1 MKYFLALVF
10 CIFTQIVNAQTNS
23 NKTLVI
29 DYQLI
34 KSSIIQSELALKGNV
49 NNEKISIKL
58 LIPTGEEQ
66 VFEIEETSNFAP
78 ELATKYPEIQTFM
91 GVCTDDKMISVR
103 FDISPLGYSATYINQ
118 GRITIIEPKDLS
130 KNLYAVVP
138 YDEVQNGWECGNA
151 TLKSPQK
158 QTTKSGF
165 LSNVINNGTFLKT
178 LRIAI
183 ATTAEFTINNGGV
196 SNALARI
203 NSLLSIV
210 NAVYIPDLAIK
221 FELIANNTSLIFTDI
236 VNDPFP
242 TPSANYSAN
251 DSQNAFNGFHNS
263 NLLTYSSYDIAHTLH
278 ANTSSTG
285 SISSGGV
292 AYIGVVCSN
301 FSKALGWTQYT
312 ANNTNTSINSVTGGI
327 LTHEL
332 GHQMGANHNFNGQ
345 GNNCTSQLG
354 NQFEPGSGSTIMAYL
369 GLCGSQNLTGNKDNF
384 FHIATMES
392 ILYEL
397 SFTPTCGT
405 NTPLTNALPVVNA
418 GADYTVPSN
427 TPFVLKGTAT
437 DANND
442 PLSYT
447 WEQKDEGVYDDAGA
461 LGQTNGI
468 GGYPAVR
475 SKKAPLFRTKQSTTT
490 ATRSFPAETFVL
502 NNANNPNDNEGED
515 LSIANRIMT
524 FSLTARDYKTGGGGT
539 VSDEILVT
547 VDSLKGPFLVTSP
560 NTAVSWGSGSSQTIT
575 WLVNNTNIL
584 SPNIDILI
592 AVNGSNANPTFTT
605 LVSNTPNDGS
615 QNIIIPSTL
624 TSQGRIKIVSRN
636 SSTAEFYDISNTN
649 FSIVTACP
657 TSNVVFSSNKTGV
670 WSDLT
675 VWNCGSIATNRL
687 PNITDTVK
695 INTGHIVTLDV
706 NASVK
711 ILNLIGRLNVNAGR
725 VLSY

>member
-1 MKYFLALVF
+1 MKYFLLFF
-10 CIFTQIVNAQTNS
+10 CCLFSKIIVAQS
-23 NKTLVI
+23 NINNTLTI
-29 DYQLI
+29 DYQSI
-34 KSSIIQSELALKGNV
+34 KSNIASLKLATKGNII
-49 NNEKISIKL
+49 NEKFIIKL
-58 LIPTGEEQ
+58 LIPSGEERT
-66 VFEIEETSNFAP
+66 FEIEETSNFAS
-78 ELATKYPEIQTFM
+78 ELATKHPEIQTFV
-91 GVCTDDKMISVR
+91 GICLDDKMLSVR

-118 GRITIIEPKDLS
+118 GKITIIEPKDLS

-138 YDEVQNGWECGNA
+138 FDDVQNGWECGNA
-151 TLKSPQK
+151 TLKSVQK
-158 QTTKSGF
+158 NQNKKNFSP
-165 LSNVINNGTFLKT
+165 NVINNGAFLKT

-203 NSLLSIV
+203 NSLLTIV
-210 NAVYIPDLAIK
+210 NAIYIPDLAIK
-221 FELIANNTSLIFTDI
+221 FELIANNTSIIFT
-236 VNDPFP
+236 NASTDPFNP
-242 TPSANYSAN
+242 TASYAPE
-251 DSQNAFNGFHNS
+251 DSQNAFDDFNTN
-263 NLLTYSSYDIAHTLH
+263 NYLLYGSYDIAHALH
-278 ANTSSTG
+278 ANTTSTG

-312 ANNTNTSINSVTGGI
+312 ANNTNTSINSVAGGI

-354 NQFEPGSGSTIMAYL
+354 DQFEPGSGSTIMAYL

-384 FHIATMES
+384 FHIASLES

-397 SFTPTCGT
+397 SFSPTCGT
-405 NTPLTNALPVVNA
+405 NTALTNALPVVNA

-447 WEQKDEGVYDDAGA
+447 WEQKDEGVYNDAGA
-461 LGQTNGI
+461 LGQTNGV

-515 LSIANRIMT
+515 LSVANRVMT

-539 VSDEILVT
+539 VSDEVIIT
-547 VDSLKGPFLVTSP
+547 VDSLKGPFLVTYP
-560 NTAVSWGSGSSQTIT
+560 NTPISLGAGTSQTIT
-575 WLVNNTNIL
+575 WSVNNTNLL

-592 AVNGSNANPTFTT
+592 STNGSNSNPTFTV
-605 LVSNTPNDGS
+605 LASNTLNDGS
-615 QNIIIPSTL
+615 ETVTIPTTL
-624 TSQGRIKIVSRN
+624 TSQARIKIVSKN
-636 SSTAEFYDISNTN
+636 SSTAEFYDISNVN

-657 TSNVVFSSNKTGV
+657 TSNVVFSSNKTGL

-695 INTGHIVTLDV
+695 INTGHIVTLDI

-711 ILNLIGRLNVNAGR
+711 ILNLIGRLNMNSGR